1 MAIPT
6 LIISPP
12 WFRGF
17 DCVFEY
23 FGVLVFLL
31 IALFAYKATKMT
43 NDQKTK
49 WLFVSF
55 LLIAASYFI
64 KAFRNINLYFPFE
77 RQLLIG
83 SLEVKYTSLAII
95 NLVPII
101 DFTSRVLFLLGLVGV
116 YFLITQSEEKKHMA
130 LMVYFITI
138 VTYVSSIVPYVFHL
152 TSAILLAEISY
163 FYLKK
168 TERKRLNQKLVLTA
182 FLSLMM
188 SQMLF
193 LTFHPGLYVS
203 AGILE
208 LFGFVLLLFSYVLV
222 HFSVRELKIKKEK

>member
-1 MAIPT
+1 MAIST

-95 NLVPII
+95 NLAGEHSSVKEAKAGNTFILLTQKLSMSLPSASLIKV
-101 DFTSRVLFLLGLVGV
+101 SRV
-116 YFLITQSEEKKHMA
+116 
-130 LMVYFITI
+130 
-138 VTYVSSIVPYVFHL
+138 
-152 TSAILLAEISY
+152 
-163 FYLKK
+163 
-168 TERKRLNQKLVLTA
+168 
-182 FLSLMM
+182 
-188 SQMLF
+188 
-193 LTFHPGLYVS
+193 
-203 AGILE
+203 
-208 LFGFVLLLFSYVLV
+208 
-222 HFSVRELKIKKEK
+222 